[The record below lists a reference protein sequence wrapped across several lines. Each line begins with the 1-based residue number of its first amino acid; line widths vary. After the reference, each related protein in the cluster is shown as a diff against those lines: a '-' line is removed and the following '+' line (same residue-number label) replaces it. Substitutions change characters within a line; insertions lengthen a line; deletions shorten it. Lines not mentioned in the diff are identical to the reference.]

1 MYKIIEE
8 IKELLDDKTLTSYR
22 IGKETGISVQQ
33 VDRYRKTVKIEN
45 IPLKNALKLHEYYK
59 KNKKS

>member
-45 IPLKNALKLHEYYK
+45 IP
-59 KNKKS
+59 